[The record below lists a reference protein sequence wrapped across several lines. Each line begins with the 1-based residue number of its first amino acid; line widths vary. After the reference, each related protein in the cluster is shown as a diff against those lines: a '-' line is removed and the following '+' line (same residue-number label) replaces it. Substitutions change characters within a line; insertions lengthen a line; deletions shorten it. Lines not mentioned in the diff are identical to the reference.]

1 MVLSPDIHGTK
12 SNTLNF
18 LSTELFKVNV
28 KKEEKED
35 FSKLNLK
42 HIYFASFRYN
52 LSSVLQHCIMH
63 CYCHD
68 KRWLEKSIR
77 EIKLVLILILMTL
90 ICRETTLS
98 SVIDAAMNTSVLGT
112 TRLSSEQCHMQMLL
126 QISHRNCIKR
136 ARE

>member
-35 FSKLNLK
+35 FSKQNLK
-42 HIYFASFRYN
+42 HYLLCFIWIQYSRR
-52 LSSVLQHCIMH
+52 VLQHCIMH

-77 EIKLVLILILMTL
+77 EIKLVLILMTL

>member
-35 FSKLNLK
+35 FSKLN
-42 HIYFASFRYN
+42 YFASFRYN

-63 CYCHD
+63 CYCQD
-68 KRWLEKSIR
+68 EGWLEKSIR
-77 EIKLVLILILMTL
+77 EIKLVLIVILMTL

-112 TRLSSEQCHMQMLL
+112 TRLSSGQ
-126 QISHRNCIKR
+126 
-136 ARE
+136 